1 MFSASRPAADAVFI
15 GGPPVPVVSRAL
27 FEAEDRATEESIAKA
42 HQPQADLKFCEL
54 QQKRTDGAAGAV
66 SRASVARTV
75 AMVSTDLCAN
85 RHPASTGGD
94 PGQTVACN
102 QGRTRRRRNK
112 MSRKVLLA
120 TAALIGVAFSGMS
133 LADGLPPL
141 AKKERYKVG
150 FSQMESNNPWRIAE
164 TKSFHDTAAECGWD
178 LIATDAAGSAAK
190 QVADVDSMIAQ
201 GIDVLFLPPRE
212 EKPLIPAVKKA
223 KAAGIPTFLV
233 DRSVDPNAAKP
244 GEDFVAFLGSDFI
257 DQGKRVADWTIE
269 NFKGDKGVIVE
280 LEGTTGSSPAND
292 RKKGFDDQIVT
303 DPRFTIVAS
312 QSGDFARDLGR
323 QVMETL
329 LQAHPDVN
337 IVYAHN
343 DEMAI
348 GAIQA
353 LELAGRKPGEDVLVV
368 SIDGTRDALQAIID
382 GKMGVTVESSPF
394 FGPLACATMKR
405 YADGEQIEPWVQV
418 KDRIFTKE
426 NAAEN
431 LAGAY

>member
-1 MFSASRPAADAVFI
+1 M
-15 GGPPVPVVSRAL
+15 
-27 FEAEDRATEESIAKA
+27 
-42 HQPQADLKFCEL
+42 
-54 QQKRTDGAAGAV
+54 
-66 SRASVARTV
+66 
-75 AMVSTDLCAN
+75 
-85 RHPASTGGD
+85 
-94 PGQTVACN
+94 
-102 QGRTRRRRNK
+102 RRRTFL
-112 MSRKVLLA
+112 SATVVALTISSTALA
-120 TAALIGVAFSGMS
+120 Q
-133 LADGLPPL
+133 DLPPL
-141 AKKERYKVG
+141 EKKERYKVG
-150 FSQMESNNPWRIAE
+150 FAQMESNNPWRIAE
-164 TKSFHDTAAECGWD
+164 SKSFMDTAEACNWD

-233 DRSVDPNAAKP
+233 DRSVDSNAA
-244 GEDFVAFLGSDFI
+244 VAGVDYVSFLGSDFI
-257 DQGKRVADWTIE
+257 EQGQRAAQWTLE
-269 NFKGDKGVIVE
+269 NFEGDKGIIVE

-292 RKKGFDDQIVT
+292 RRTGFDDAVT
-303 DPRFTIVAS
+303 ADPRMNIVAS
-312 QSGDFARDLGR
+312 QSGDFSRDKGR

-394 FGPLACATMKR
+394 FGPLACDVMNR
-405 YADGEQIEPWVQV
+405 YANGESIEPWVKV
-418 KDRIFTKE
+418 EDRIFTID
-426 NAAEN
+426 NAAQHIDE
-431 LAGAY
+431 AY

>member
-1 MFSASRPAADAVFI
+1 M
-15 GGPPVPVVSRAL
+15 
-27 FEAEDRATEESIAKA
+27 
-42 HQPQADLKFCEL
+42 
-54 QQKRTDGAAGAV
+54 KR
-66 SRASVARTV
+66 R
-75 AMVSTDLCAN
+75 
-85 RHPASTGGD
+85 
-94 PGQTVACN
+94 
-102 QGRTRRRRNK
+102 
-112 MSRKVLLA
+112 VLMA
-120 TAALIGVAFSGMS
+120 TAALFGLTAMAGPVSAQ
-133 LADGLPPL
+133 DLPPL
-141 AKKERYKVG
+141 EQKDSYKVG

-164 TKSFHDTAAECGWD
+164 TKSFHDTAESCGWE

-212 EKPLIPAVKKA
+212 EKPLIPAVMKA

-233 DRSVDPNAAKP
+233 DRSVDPNVAQA
-244 GEDFVAFLGSDFI
+244 GRDYVAFLGSDFI
-257 DQGKRVADWTIE
+257 DQGRRVAEWTLE
-269 NFKGDKGVIVE
+269 NFDGEKGIIVQ

-292 RKKGFDDQIVT
+292 RKKGFDDVMAEH
-303 DPRFTIVAS
+303 DNMEIVAS

-329 LQAHPDVN
+329 LQAHPEVN

-353 LELAGRKPGEDVLVV
+353 LELAGRMPGEDILVV

-394 FGPLACATMKR
+394 FGPLACDVMKR
-405 YADGEQIEPWVQV
+405 YAAGEAIEPWVKV
-418 KDRIFTKE
+418 EDRIFTAD
-426 NAAEN
+426 NAADHIDE
-431 LAGAY
+431 AY

>member
-1 MFSASRPAADAVFI
+1 MIRRTLMSTVAVLGLGIASMASS
-15 GGPPVPVVSRAL
+15 VS
-27 FEAEDRATEESIAKA
+27 AED
-42 HQPQADLKFCEL
+42 
-54 QQKRTDGAAGAV
+54 
-66 SRASVARTV
+66 
-75 AMVSTDLCAN
+75 
-85 RHPASTGGD
+85 
-94 PGQTVACN
+94 
-102 QGRTRRRRNK
+102 
-112 MSRKVLLA
+112 
-120 TAALIGVAFSGMS
+120 
-133 LADGLPPL
+133 LPPL
-141 AKKERYKVG
+141 EKKDRYKVG

-164 TKSFHDTAAECGWD
+164 TKSFHDTAEDCNWD

-212 EKPLIPAVKKA
+212 EKPLIPAVMKA

-233 DRSVDPNAAKP
+233 DRSVDPNVAEA
-244 GEDFVAFLGSDFI
+244 GRDYVAFLGSDFI
-257 DQGKRVADWTIE
+257 DQGRRVAEWTLE
-269 NFKGDKGVIVE
+269 NFEGDKGIIVE

-292 RKKGFDDQIVT
+292 RKKGFDDVMAEH
-303 DPRFTIVAS
+303 DNMEIVAS

-353 LELAGRKPGEDVLVV
+353 LELAGRTPGDDVLVV

-394 FGPLACATMKR
+394 FGPLACEVMER
-405 YADGEQIEPWVQV
+405 YADGEEIETWVQV
-418 KDRIFTKE
+418 QDRIFTAD
-426 NAAEN
+426 NAADHVDE
-431 LAGAY
+431 AY

>member
-1 MFSASRPAADAVFI
+1 MMKYKTISLALAA
-15 GGPPVPVVSRAL
+15 
-27 FEAEDRATEESIAKA
+27 
-42 HQPQADLKFCEL
+42 
-54 QQKRTDGAAGAV
+54 
-66 SRASVARTV
+66 
-75 AMVSTDLCAN
+75 AMAMMAM
-85 RHPASTGGD
+85 P
-94 PGQTVACN
+94 
-102 QGRTRRRRNK
+102 
-112 MSRKVLLA
+112 
-120 TAALIGVAFSGMS
+120 S
-133 LADGLPPL
+133 LADLPKL
-141 AKKERYKVG
+141 EQKDRYKVG

-164 TKSFHDTAAECGWD
+164 TKSFKDTAESCNWD

-233 DRSVDPNAAKP
+233 DRSVDPNSAKP
-244 GEDFVAFLGSDFI
+244 GEDFVAFLGSDFVK
-257 DQGKRVADWTIE
+257 QGQRAAEWLIE
-269 NFKGDKGVIVE
+269 NFDGDKGVIVE

-292 RKKGFDDQIVT
+292 RKKGFDDRILK
-303 DPRFTIVAS
+303 DDRFEIVAS

-337 IVYAHN
+337 VVYAHN

-353 LELAGRKPGEDVLVV
+353 LELAGRKPGEDITIV

-394 FGPLACATMKR
+394 FGPLACEVMNR
-405 YADGEQIEPWVQV
+405 YAAGEEIEPWVQV
-418 KDRIFTKE
+418 EDRIFTAE
-426 NAAEN
+426 NAADHIDE
-431 LAGAY
+431 AY

>member
-1 MFSASRPAADAVFI
+1 MNRNTLSL
-15 GGPPVPVVSRAL
+15 AL
-27 FEAEDRATEESIAKA
+27 
-42 HQPQADLKFCEL
+42 
-54 QQKRTDGAAGAV
+54 G
-66 SRASVARTV
+66 
-75 AMVSTDLCAN
+75 
-85 RHPASTGGD
+85 
-94 PGQTVACN
+94 
-102 QGRTRRRRNK
+102 
-112 MSRKVLLA
+112 A
-120 TAALIGVAFSGMS
+120 TAVAFAIG
-133 LADGLPPL
+133 AGNVIAQDLPPL
-141 AKKERYKVG
+141 EKKDRYKVG

-164 TKSFHDTAAECGWD
+164 TKSFMDTAEKCNWD

-212 EKPLIPAVKKA
+212 EKPLIPAVMKA

-233 DRSVDPNAAKP
+233 DRSVDPAVAEA
-244 GEDFVAFLGSDFI
+244 GRDYVAFLGSDFI
-257 DQGKRVADWTIE
+257 DQGRRVAEWTLE
-269 NFKGDKGVIVE
+269 NFEGEKGIIVE

-292 RKKGFDDQIVT
+292 RKKGFDDVMAMH
-303 DPRFTIVAS
+303 DNMEIVAS

-353 LELAGRKPGEDVLVV
+353 LELAGRTPGDDVMVV

-394 FGPLACATMKR
+394 FGPLACNVMER
-405 YADGEQIEPWVQV
+405 YIAGETIEPWVQV
-418 KDRIFTKE
+418 EDRIFTAE
-426 NAAEN
+426 NAADHIDE
-431 LAGAY
+431 AY

>member
-1 MFSASRPAADAVFI
+1 MKRRTLLGTAAAI
-15 GGPPVPVVSRAL
+15 GFGLA
-27 FEAEDRATEESIAKA
+27 SIA
-42 HQPQADLKFCEL
+42 
-54 QQKRTDGAAGAV
+54 
-66 SRASVARTV
+66 TV
-75 AMVSTDLCAN
+75 AM
-85 RHPASTGGD
+85 ASD
-94 PGQTVACN
+94 
-102 QGRTRRRRNK
+102 
-112 MSRKVLLA
+112 
-120 TAALIGVAFSGMS
+120 
-133 LADGLPPL
+133 LPPL
-141 AKKERYKVG
+141 EKKDRYKVG

-164 TKSFHDTAAECGWD
+164 TKSFHDTAEKCNWD

-212 EKPLIPAVKKA
+212 EKPLIPAVMKA

-233 DRSVDPNAAKP
+233 DRSVDPNVARP
-244 GEDFVAFLGSDFI
+244 GEHFVAFLGSDFI
-257 DQGKRVADWTIE
+257 DQGRRVAEWTLA
-269 NFKGDKGVIVE
+269 NFKGDKGIIVE

-292 RKKGFDDQIVT
+292 RKKGFDDVMAKH
-303 DPRFTIVAS
+303 DNMTIVAS

-353 LELAGRKPGEDVLVV
+353 LELAGRKPGDDVLVV

-394 FGPLACATMKR
+394 FGPLACEVMTR
-405 YADGEQIEPWVQV
+405 YANGEEIEHWVQV
-418 KDRIFTKE
+418 KDRIFTAE
-426 NAAEN
+426 NAADHIDE
-431 LAGAY
+431 AY